1 MKILIDKQD
10 FDGKVVIALVEEG
23 STPSDIDYFVSLAE
37 RMDLIVMHEVDTYT
51 VLTSKI
57 LAFDLLYNLTLN
69 MDTITII

>member
-10 FDGKVVIALVEEG
+10 ERNAVISLVEED
-23 STPSDIDYFVSLAE
+23 STPSDIDYFVLSAQ
-37 RMDLIVMHEVDTYT
+37 RMGLIVMHEVGMYT

-57 LAFDLLYNLTLN
+57 LAFDFLYNITSN